1 MMMPSNLI
9 QPIRGDIWW
18 INFNAPITSPTP
30 PSGTP
35 QSQLPT
41 TGDEIYKSRPAV
53 VLTIPH
59 SWNLDLEIVVP
70 ITSWQPHFQTKQY
83 FWMIKLFADTT
94 NQLKN
99 DSAVNVLQIKS
110 VSTRRFK
117 TKIGIMTSQQL
128 DLITATVA
136 FCIGHK

>member
-110 VSTRRFK
+110 VSTSRFK

>member
-1 MMMPSNLI
+1 MMMPSNRI

-18 INFNAPITSPTP
+18 VNFNAPITSPTP

-59 SWNLDLEIVVP
+59 LWNLDLEIVVP

-110 VSTRRFK
+110 VSTSRFK

>member
-110 VSTRRFK
+110 VSTRRLK

>member
-1 MMMPSNLI
+1 MPSNLI

-110 VSTRRFK
+110 VSTRRLK

>member
-1 MMMPSNLI
+1 MMPSNSLS
-9 QPIRGDIWW
+9 PIRGDIWW
-18 INFNAPITSPTP
+18 VNFNSPITTSTP
-30 PSGTP
+30 PIGTP
-35 QSQLPT
+35 KSQLPT

-70 ITSWQPHFQTKQY
+70 ITSWQPHFQTNQY
-83 FWMIKLFADTT
+83 FWMIKLLADTT
-94 NQLKN
+94 NNLKN
-99 DSAVNVLQIKS
+99 DSVANVLQIKS
-110 VSTRRFK
+110 ISIKRFT
-117 TKIGIMTSQQL
+117 TKIGVVTSTQL

>member
-83 FWMIKLFADTT
+83 FWMIKLLADTT

-110 VSTRRFK
+110 VSTRRLK

>member
-59 SWNLDLEIVVP
+59 LWNLDLEIVVP

-83 FWMIKLFADTT
+83 FWMIKFLADTT

-110 VSTRRFK
+110 VSTSRFK

>member
-1 MMMPSNLI
+1 MMPSSRVL
-9 QPIRGDIWW
+9 PMRGDIWW
-18 INFNAPITSPTP
+18 VNFNAPMNAPTP
-30 PSGTP
+30 VIGTP

-70 ITSWQPHFQTKQY
+70 ITSWQPHFQTNQY
-83 FWMIKLFADTT
+83 FWMIQLLSDTT

-99 DSAVNVLQIKS
+99 DSAANVLQIKS
-110 VSTRRFK
+110 VSIKRFT
-117 TKIGIMTSQQL
+117 TKIGVITNAQL
-128 DLITATVA
+128 DLITSTIA
-136 FCIGHK
+136 FCIGHR